1 MAAPITVNNPLSSQT
16 IELNI
21 PQKVSAEGEDVS
33 NGDDSLNVNKK
44 TPLIE
49 NEKAVLFN
57 LDASKISSSNVE
69 SKKTEEETLELEE
82 AIEVVAD
89 FMKLST
95 QSVNFQKDE
104 TTDKTVIKVFDTE
117 SKDLIKQFPSE
128 EVINI
133 AHKILEL
140 RQDIGLKTGILLDE
154 HV

>member
-1 MAAPITVNNPLSSQT
+1 METPITVNNPPLNQT
-16 IELNI
+16 IELKA
-21 PQKVSAEGEDVS
+21 PQKVSLEDGDAN
-33 NGDDSLNVNKK
+33 NGDNSLDVNKK

-57 LDASKISSSNVE
+57 LDASQISTSNVN
-69 SKKTEEETLELEE
+69 SKKAEKDPLELEV

-104 TTDKTVIKVFDTE
+104 TTDITVIKVFDTE

>member
-1 MAAPITVNNPLSSQT
+1 METPITVNNPPLNQT
-16 IELNI
+16 IELKA
-21 PQKVSAEGEDVS
+21 PQKVSMEDGDAN
-33 NGDDSLNVNKK
+33 NGDNSSDVNKK

-57 LDASKISSSNVE
+57 LDESQISTSNVN
-69 SKKTEEETLELEE
+69 SKKSEEDTLELEE

-89 FMKLST
+89 FMNLST

-117 SKDLIKQFPSE
+117 SKELIKQFPSE

-133 AHKILEL
+133 ARKILEL
-140 RQDIGLKTGILLDE
+140 RQDIGSKTGILLDE

>member
-1 MAAPITVNNPLSSQT
+1 METPITVNNPPLNQT
-16 IELNI
+16 IELKA
-21 PQKVSAEGEDVS
+21 PQKVSLEDGDAN
-33 NGDDSLNVNKK
+33 NGDNSLDVNKK

-57 LDASKISSSNVE
+57 LDAGQISTSNVN
-69 SKKTEEETLELEE
+69 SKKAEKDTLELEE

-104 TTDKTVIKVFDTE
+104 TTDITVIKVFDTE

>member
-1 MAAPITVNNPLSSQT
+1 M
-16 IELNI
+16 
-21 PQKVSAEGEDVS
+21 
-33 NGDDSLNVNKK
+33 NKK

-57 LDASKISSSNVE
+57 LDASQISTSNVN
-69 SKKTEEETLELEE
+69 SKKAEKDTLELEE

-104 TTDKTVIKVFDTE
+104 TTDITVIKVFDTE